1 LKCKEENTLNDSP
14 AKKPLLLISKIA
26 VRFFLILW
34 SLVVLYPVLW
44 TFLTSLKDNQQ
55 VMLGKPWDFP
65 SIFRFE
71 NYSNVWS
78 RANFGDY
85 FLNSI
90 IVTVASTLLS
100 LIMAA
105 TTAYILARF
114 TFKSRGLF
122 YFVYVA
128 SMMIPTTLGLIP
140 LFFLLGDMNLSNSLV
155 GLTLVYSVGT
165 IGILPFGIFFLV
177 GFFKALPR
185 ELEEAATID
194 GSSLYGVFFKI
205 MLPLSK
211 PGLITVGIM
220 NALTVWNEY
229 IMATVLINDPAKYT
243 IPVGIAIMQGEMQ
256 YRTEWGPLF
265 AGLSISM
272 IPVIVMYVL
281 YQRQITGG
289 LTAGALKG

>member
-1 LKCKEENTLNDSP
+1 
-14 AKKPLLLISKIA
+14 
-26 VRFFLILW
+26 
-34 SLVVLYPVLW
+34 
-44 TFLTSLKDNQQ
+44 
-55 VMLGKPWDFP
+55 
-65 SIFRFE
+65 
-71 NYSNVWS
+71 
-78 RANFGDY
+78 
-85 FLNSI
+85 
-90 IVTVASTLLS
+90 
-100 LIMAA
+100 
-105 TTAYILARF
+105 
-114 TFKSRGLF
+114 
-122 YFVYVA
+122 
-128 SMMIPTTLGLIP
+128 
-140 LFFLLGDMNLSNSLV
+140 
-155 GLTLVYSVGT
+155 
-165 IGILPFGIFFLV
+165 
-177 GFFKALPR
+177 
-185 ELEEAATID
+185 
-194 GSSLYGVFFKI
+194 

>member
-1 LKCKEENTLNDSP
+1 M
-14 AKKPLLLISKIA
+14 ISKIA

-71 NYSNVWS
+71 NYTNVWS

-177 GFFKALPR
+177 GFYKTLPR

>member
-1 LKCKEENTLNDSP
+1 MNDSP
-14 AKKPLLLISKIA
+14 AKKPLQLISKIA

-71 NYSNVWS
+71 NYTNVWS

-177 GFFKALPR
+177 GFYKTLPR

>member
-1 LKCKEENTLNDSP
+1 MNDL
-14 AKKPLLLISKIA
+14 ATKKPLLFLSKTV
-26 VRFFLILW
+26 VRFFLLLW
-34 SLVVLYPVLW
+34 TLLVLYPVIW

-55 VMLGKPWDFP
+55 VMMGKPWDIP
-65 SIFRFE
+65 TIFRFE
-71 NYSNVWS
+71 NYVDVWN
-78 RANFGDY
+78 RAHFGDY
-85 FLNSI
+85 FFNSI
-90 IVTVASTLLS
+90 IVTVGSMIVS

-105 TTAYILARF
+105 TTAYILARC
-114 TFKSRGLF
+114 TFKGRGIL

-140 LFFLLGDMNLSNSLV
+140 LFFLLSDLHLSNSLF
-155 GLTLVYSVGT
+155 GLVMVYSVGT
-165 IGILPFGIFFLV
+165 IGILPFAIFFLV
-177 GFFKALPR
+177 GFYKKLPK

-194 GSSLYGVFFKI
+194 GCTNYGIFFRI

-211 PGLITVGIM
+211 PGLVTVGIM

-229 IMATVLINDPAKYT
+229 IMATVLINDPEKYT
-243 IPVGIAIMQGEMQ
+243 VPVGIAIMQAEMQ

-265 AGLSISM
+265 AGLAISM

>member
-14 AKKPLLLISKIA
+14 AKKPLLLISKMA

-71 NYSNVWS
+71 NYTNVWS

>member
-1 LKCKEENTLNDSP
+1 MNDSP
-14 AKKPLLLISKIA
+14 TKKPLLLISKIA

-71 NYSNVWS
+71 NYTNVWS

-85 FLNSI
+85 FFNSI

-229 IMATVLINDPAKYT
+229 IMATVLINDPEKYT

>member
-1 LKCKEENTLNDSP
+1 LNDSP

-85 FLNSI
+85 FFNSI

>member
-1 LKCKEENTLNDSP
+1 MNDSP
-14 AKKPLLLISKIA
+14 AKKTLQLISKIA

-71 NYSNVWS
+71 NYTNVWS

-177 GFFKALPR
+177 GFYKTLPR

>member
-1 LKCKEENTLNDSP
+1 
-14 AKKPLLLISKIA
+14 
-26 VRFFLILW
+26 
-34 SLVVLYPVLW
+34 
-44 TFLTSLKDNQQ
+44 
-55 VMLGKPWDFP
+55 MLGKPWDFP

-71 NYSNVWS
+71 NYTNVWS